1 MVYWAQW
8 TQCRAHCPPGRF
20 RSFKGEQAT
29 VKLADRVQGLPPYV
43 FASLAA
49 RIVARR
55 AQGDLVI
62 NFGMGD
68 PDLPMDL
75 PLVEAVCTA
84 VRDPQS
90 HRYPNYFGLPEL
102 RAAIAAW
109 YSGRF
114 GVDLNPASEV
124 LPLIGSKEG
133 IAHAMLAFCD
143 PGDRVLI
150 PNPSYP
156 AYRYGAL
163 LASAEPCDMLL
174 CAEHGFL
181 PDFDVLDHA
190 LPPRT
195 RVVWLNYPNNPTGA
209 VADLAFFERA
219 VAFARRHAIFVAHDN
234 PYSEICF
241 DGYRAPSILQVPGA
255 REVAVEFHSLSK
267 SYDMAGL
274 RVGMIVG
281 NAQVVEAL
289 GRVKSNLDSGVP
301 TIVQRTAVVALTGDQ
316 SGIATR
322 NAIYAARRDRLV
334 VALTAAGIAVQPPKG
349 SLYLWGR
356 TPAGLS
362 AQVFADYL
370 FDAAAIVVTPG
381 TSFGTAGAGYF
392 RLSLTVPDTEVTEA
406 ARRLAGLRF

>member
-1 MVYWAQW
+1 MSRPW
-8 TQCRAHCPPGRF
+8 PPAGVRPA
-20 RSFKGEQAT
+20 FKGEQAA
-29 VKLADRVQGLPPYV
+29 VKLADRVEHLPPYV

-49 RIVARR
+49 RIAARR
-55 AQGDLVI
+55 AQGDTVI

-68 PDLPMDL
+68 PDLPMDP
-75 PLVEAVCTA
+75 PLVEAVCA
-84 VRDPQS
+84 AAHDPAS

-102 RAAIAAW
+102 RQAIAAW
-109 YSGRF
+109 YGERF
-114 GVDLNPASEV
+114 GVDLNPDSEV

-163 LASAEPCDMLL
+163 LASAEPCDMPL
-174 CAEHGFL
+174 CAANGFL
-181 PDFDVLDHA
+181 PDLDA
-190 LPPRT
+190 LDRDLPPRT
-195 RVVWLNYPNNPTGA
+195 RVLWLNYPNNPTGA
-209 VADLAFFERA
+209 VADLAFFARV
-219 VAFARRHAIFVAHDN
+219 VAFARRHEIFVAHDN

-267 SYDMAGL
+267 SYSMAGL

-301 TIVQRTAVVALTGDQ
+301 TVVQRTAVAALTGDQ
-316 SGIATR
+316 AGIATR

-334 VALTAAGIAVQPPKG
+334 AALNTAGIAAQPPQG
-349 SLYLWGR
+349 SLYIWGQ
-356 TPAGLS
+356 TPAGVS
-362 AQVFADYL
+362 AQAFADRL
-370 FDAAAIVVTPG
+370 FAEAAIVVTPG
-381 TSFGTAGAGYF
+381 TSFGSGGAGYF
-392 RLSLTVPDTEVTEA
+392 RLSLTVPDTEVAEA
-406 ARRLAGLRF
+406 VRRLAGLRF